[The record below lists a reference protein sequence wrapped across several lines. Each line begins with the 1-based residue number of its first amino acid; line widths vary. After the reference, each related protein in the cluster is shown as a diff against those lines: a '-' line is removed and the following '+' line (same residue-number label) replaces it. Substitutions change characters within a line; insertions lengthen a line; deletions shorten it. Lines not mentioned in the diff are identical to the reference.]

1 MRSLRA
7 LRAFAT
13 CAAALALALLPCC
26 TRSTSPGKSGA
37 DTPGTSATSATPGTS
52 GVSGAAVKPGTSG
65 TPAPAAPRAADRK
78 ADYLKVKDKARKWL
92 DGLQVNCAELIQ
104 NGVKGKKK
112 LTEIL
117 DAYLSLFRLA
127 KDPAEKEGIRRR
139 VEELTLQTKSAE
151 YHNMASC
158 PDEEFKEN
166 SMSYLRTA
174 VLMEELGL
182 DTSHYLREILAVKP
196 RMDAHF
202 ASRGPWQRAMFAEY
216 YDKFALEKPAA
227 LLGIPMEAGIISKR
241 TPLEKYDDKN
251 NNTTYDLTHE
261 VFVAFEYGFK
271 RKQDRFSAADLAY
284 AKDVLPKLIVR
295 YLGRKD
301 PDLVAELTTCM
312 TYLGWHSD
320 PAYRQ
325 GIDYLL
331 DSQNPNGTW
340 GNYERFRPKFG
351 KYLEHHVYLHTTM
364 VVLESLTEAFEGGWQ
379 PAS

>member
-1 MRSLRA
+1 M
-7 LRAFAT
+7 
-13 CAAALALALLPCC
+13 
-26 TRSTSPGKSGA
+26 
-37 DTPGTSATSATPGTS
+37 
-52 GVSGAAVKPGTSG
+52 
-65 TPAPAAPRAADRK
+65 
-78 ADYLKVKDKARKWL
+78 ADYLKVKEKARKWL

-104 NGVKGKKK
+104 NNVKGKKK

-139 VEELTLQTKSAE
+139 VDELTLQTKTAE

-202 ASRGPWQRAMFAEY
+202 ETRGPWQRAMFAEY
-216 YDKFALEKPAA
+216 YDKFGLEKPP
-227 LLGIPMEAGIISKR
+227 LLQGIPMEAGIISQR
-241 TPLEKYDDKN
+241 IPLEKYN
-251 NNTTYDLTHE
+251 NNMTYDLTHE
-261 VFVAFEYGFK
+261 VFVAFHYGLK

-284 AKDVLPKLIVR
+284 AKDMLPKLTLR

-301 PDLVAELTTCM
+301 PDLVAELTSCM

-325 GIDYLL
+325 GIEYLL
-331 DSQNPNGTW
+331 GVQNSSGTW
-340 GNYERFRPKFG
+340 GNYERYREKYG

-364 VVLESLTEAFEGGWQ
+364 VVLESLTEAFEGGWE